1 MSDRREK
8 ETPTPTPTAQG
19 PKTSVCDRPG
29 CGKPVCFQIP
39 EGNFCAEHGKEASG
53 YRPFVDP
60 YAAPERPAQFADAR
74 CPKCQ
79 LVPCGCAR
87 GERPAPFGEKP
98 TDIPVDQIFEGITL
112 DSINAWRDLE
122 QAERER
128 LAGEL
133 QDKQRREAEQ
143 TAYEISKITQPHQ
156 ETQADHN
163 RRRLELAGRPHWR
176 RLAANPRPETDFN
189 RGGLCIRKGPHVSR
203 GLRGL

>member
-1 MSDRREK
+1 MPRQNGQPSL
-8 ETPTPTPTAQG
+8 PT
-19 PKTSVCDRPG
+19 
-29 CGKPVCFQIP
+29 
-39 EGNFCAEHGKEASG
+39 
-53 YRPFVDP
+53 
-60 YAAPERPAQFADAR
+60 AR

-79 LVPCGCAR
+79 LVLCGCAR

-143 TAYEISKITQPHQ
+143 TAYEISKITPSFRLIG
-156 ETQADHN
+156 
-163 RRRLELAGRPHWR
+163 RR
-176 RLAANPRPETDFN
+176 
-189 RGGLCIRKGPHVSR
+189 
-203 GLRGL
+203 